1 MGYRRVGNVTTL
13 SMGTGVRL
21 GWERGGGYFFFFG
34 IKAFAHLF
42 VPAATYWS
50 RYTLWNE
57 NEEIALP
64 TNPTPIIALF

>member
-42 VPAATYWS
+42 VPAATY
-50 RYTLWNE
+50 
-57 NEEIALP
+57 
-64 TNPTPIIALF
+64 